1 MNKISTKKKIMKL
14 ILIVWGLFFGLFFCI
29 GLLELG
35 IRITGGIF
43 EYRQQRKNITSI
55 KHGDTYRILCLGYC
69 TTALGGKYSYPNQ
82 LEEILNE
89 SKIGKKFAVINEGLP
104 GIEFSIILRKLES
117 NLNKYNPEIVVLL
130 VSEDFSVYRK
140 MVFSKNINC
149 SQRGRLHEVPPPDI
163 TPKDTLGNMSEI
175 EIKVQKLIMW
185 LNRFKDRFKVLKLVK
200 MIQPSFAERQ
210 AEESFKKAIELNP
223 ADSLAYANL
232 AWFYGNQGKYAQAEE
247 SFKKAIELNPTDSWA
262 YANLAW
268 LYGDQDKY
276 AQAEESFKK
285 AIELSNIKVDL
296 YGELAW
302 LYRDQGKYAQAEE
315 SFKKAIE
322 LSPENYMTYRGL
334 AVLYEERGEYAMAEE
349 YYKKADQAGY
359 ESSILVNRQ
368 DYLKFKDILDKR
380 GIKLICVQS
389 PMRSVEVL
397 KKLFEGQKGVIFVD
411 NEKIFKAAVKATS
424 YSEYFID
431 AAGGDFGHCT
441 PKGNRLLAEN
451 IANTIIKE
459 VFKH

>member
-223 ADSLAYANL
+223 
-232 AWFYGNQGKYAQAEE
+232 
-247 SFKKAIELNPTDSWA
+247 TDSWA

-268 LYGDQDKY
+268 LYGDQD
-276 AQAEESFKK
+276 
-285 AIELSNIKVDL
+285 
-296 YGELAW
+296 
-302 LYRDQGKYAQAEE
+302 KYAQAEE